1 MPIHQWRIHRQS
13 SVGAF
18 RIMNNK
24 HYLSDLLLG
33 WNTINKNLLL
43 DTLIQMGQTQE
54 IHSKSLIEDNYYLI
68 YIV

>member
-1 MPIHQWRIHRQS
+1 
-13 SVGAF
+13 
-18 RIMNNK
+18 MNNK